1 MLAFG
6 PTQVLQYGSQWSIA
20 ALSVVSKERLE
31 IGGQRYPGEEPG
43 VQHWTNMN
51 TPQVCPCRWIITRSL
66 IREESHQ
73 GGLEPEAQF
82 VAYGWADVPAPGR
95 SPLVAVRDL
104 AAELFAE
111 RAGRQERIR
120 IVEEVRRGVEM
131 RIMVDGADLVVLGR
145 VPIYPGIGEPA
156 RA

>member
-43 VQHWTNMN
+43 VQHGTNMN
-51 TPQVCPCRWIITRSL
+51 TPQICPCRWIITRSL
-66 IREESHQ
+66 IREKSHQ

-82 VAYGWADVPAPGR
+82 VAYGWADVPAPG
-95 SPLVAVRDL
+95 AVHWLRVEIWL
-104 AAELFAE
+104 PSWFLG
-111 RAGRQERIR
+111 RAG
-120 IVEEVRRGVEM
+120 GK
-131 RIMVDGADLVVLGR
+131 DGFA
-145 VPIYPGIGEPA
+145 
-156 RA
+156 